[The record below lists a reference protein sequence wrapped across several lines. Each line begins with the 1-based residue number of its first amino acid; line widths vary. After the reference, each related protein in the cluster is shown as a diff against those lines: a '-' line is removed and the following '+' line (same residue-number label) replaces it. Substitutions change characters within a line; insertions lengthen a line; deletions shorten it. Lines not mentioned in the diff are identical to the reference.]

1 MRKRVLIC
9 CRCAAHGPC
18 DAAVDRR
25 GSLRGAAAHLQLLA
39 ELALCH
45 LHEPQIL
52 LDERVVLFFVVALP
66 VVEALLQVVDELLV
80 RHNEFAEG
88 AHGSRAQLTVSSGSE
103 SQRISKMRMPRGYE
117 HMHETG
123 DRFFC
128 SSKTY
133 LLHPI
138 CILLYTT

>member
-1 MRKRVLIC
+1 M
-9 CRCAAHGPC
+9 
-18 DAAVDRR
+18 DRR
-25 GSLRGAAAHLQLLA
+25 GSLRGAAAHLQILA

-45 LHEPQIL
+45 LDEPQVL

-80 RHNEFAEG
+80 LHHEFAVG

-117 HMHETG
+117 HMHETD
-123 DRFFC
+123 DRFFVRLKHTC
-128 SSKTY
+128 CIPFAYYYILRKTLNQRPNQNADAY
-133 LLHPI
+133 
-138 CILLYTT
+138 